1 MRKTRRITR
10 RHALTFSAAA
20 AALPLVHIRTAGAAG
35 KVAIGFWDHW
45 VPAGNDIMRKQVQAW
60 GEKNKVEVQVDFIT
74 SVGNKILLTAAAEQQ
89 AKTGH
94 DVMTFRDWSVQ
105 NHGESLD
112 PLDDVMK
119 ELTSRYGPV
128 NPISS
133 YLGTVNGH
141 WAGLPASTG
150 TNYKGPVARISVM
163 KDKAGIDVTAMY
175 PARPEATAL
184 AEQWTYETHL
194 KAAEACQKAGMT
206 FGIGLGTTPDSVD
219 TAGAL
224 FHAYGADLVD
234 EKGVVQVKS
243 DAVRQVL
250 EHAQKLVK
258 FLPADAV
265 SYDDASNNRAFVSGR
280 SALIWNP
287 PSAWAVA
294 KRDAPHI
301 AADTWAFPAPSGPKG
316 RFTPAGPWFWG
327 LWQFSRNK
335 TAAKELITWLAER
348 PQVEERCTIIEG
360 FDVPPFQSMTDF
372 KVWENAAPP
381 QGTLYSYPL
390 RSFQNNQPHIAGF
403 PAPPAMAVQIY
414 QRGTMPTMLAKL
426 QRGDSIPQVIKWA
439 EEELEGFKR

>member
-1 MRKTRRITR
+1 MRKMRRITR
-10 RHALTFSAAA
+10 RQALTLSAAA
-20 AALPLVHIRTAGAAG
+20 TALPLVHIRTAGAAG

-45 VPAGNDIMRKQVQAW
+45 VPAGNEIMRKQVQAW
-60 GEKNKVEVQVDFIT
+60 AEKNKVEVQIDFIT

-105 NHGESLD
+105 NHAETLE

-119 ELTSRYGPV
+119 QLIGRYGPV
-128 NPISS
+128 NPIST
-133 YLGTVNGH
+133 YLGTVDGH
-141 WAGLPASTG
+141 WVGLPTSTG
-150 TNYKGPVARISVM
+150 TNYKGPCARISVLR
-163 KDKAGIDVTAMY
+163 DKAGIDVTAMY
-175 PARPEATAL
+175 PARSEQTAL
-184 AEQWTYETHL
+184 AKEWTYEAHL

-206 FGIGLGTTPDSVD
+206 FGIGLGVTADSVD

-224 FHAYGADLVD
+224 FHAYGADLID
-234 EKGVVQVKS
+234 ASGNMRVKS

-265 SYDDASNNRAFVSGR
+265 SYDDASNNRALISGR

-294 KRDAPHI
+294 KRDAPQI
-301 AADTWAFPAPSGPKG
+301 AADCWTFPAPAGPNG

-327 LWQFSRNK
+327 LWQFSKNK
-335 TAAKELITWLAER
+335 TASKELMTWLAER
-348 PQVEERCTIIEG
+348 PQVEERCTVIEG

-372 KVWENAAPP
+372 QVWENVEPP
-381 QGTLYSYPL
+381 KGTLYSYPL
-390 RSFQNNQPHIAGF
+390 RSYLDNQAYIAGY
-403 PAPPAMAVQIY
+403 PAPPAAAVQIY
-414 QRGTMPTMLAKL
+414 QRGTMPTMMAML
-426 QRGDSIPQVIKWA
+426 QRGESIPRVIAWA
-439 EEELEGFKR
+439 EEELAGFSR

>member
-1 MRKTRRITR
+1 MRR
-10 RHALTFSAAA
+10 
-20 AALPLVHIRTAGAAG
+20 
-35 KVAIGFWDHW
+35 
-45 VPAGNDIMRKQVQAW
+45 QVQAW
-60 GEKNKVEVQVDFIT
+60 AETNKVEAQMDFIT

-105 NHGESLD
+105 NHGESLE

-119 ELTSRYGPV
+119 VLTSRYGPV

-141 WAGLPASTG
+141 WVGLPTSTG
-150 TNYKGPVARISVM
+150 TNYKGPVGRISVLR
-163 KDKAGIDVTAMY
+163 DKAGIDVTAMY
-175 PARPEATAL
+175 PTRPEQTKL
-184 AEQWTYETHL
+184 ADEWTYDAHL
-194 KAAEACQKAGMT
+194 KAAEACHKAGMT
-206 FGIGLGTTPDSVD
+206 FGIGLGTMPDSVD

-224 FHAYGADLVD
+224 FHAFGADLVD
-234 EKGVVQVKS
+234 EKGNVQVKS

-250 EHAQKLVK
+250 EHGQKLVK

-265 SYDDASNNRAFVSGR
+265 SYDDASNNRALISGK

-294 KRDAPHI
+294 KRDAPQI
-301 AADTWAFPAPSGPKG
+301 AADCWAFPGPKGPKG

-335 TAAKELITWLAER
+335 TAAKELIDMARRTGAGRGALHGHR
-348 PQVEERCTIIEG
+348 RLRR
-360 FDVPPFQSMTDF
+360 
-372 KVWENAAPP
+372 AAVREHDGL
-381 QGTLYSYPL
+381 QGVGDGGAAQGHAVFVSAAVVSGQPAAYL
-390 RSFQNNQPHIAGF
+390 RLSG
-403 PAPPAMAVQIY
+403 AVGARGEIY

-426 QRGDSIPQVIKWA
+426 QRGESIERVIAWA
-439 EEELEGFKR
+439 GEELEGFSR